1 MISPF
6 FNRLSG
12 IKFPNKTNP
21 LIEDLR
27 FLTLA
32 WSHAAWDDWIMAIPK
47 YGMIELLTL
56 NNVCIYIYIFD
67 HGTCRTMDENI
78 LNILGILVPFE
89 IF

>member
-56 NNVCIYIYIFD
+56 NNVCIYIYISL
-67 HGTCRTMDENI
+67 TMAQVG
-78 LNILGILVPFE
+78 LWMKTY
-89 IF
+89 

>member
-56 NNVCIYIYIFD
+56 NNVCIYIYIS
-67 HGTCRTMDENI
+67 
-78 LNILGILVPFE
+78 L
-89 IF
+89 